1 VADTGRMF
9 TDTGRAEVLD
19 TTYALPGLHS
29 HRVRVVE
36 GGLTPGQEAT
46 ATIDA
51 PRREAIRRN
60 HTGTHILHWAL
71 REVLGTHVKQAGSLV
86 APDRLRFDF
95 SHYGPLAPEELVRVE
110 ALANERVLA
119 NEPVRAYETT
129 KEEAERIGAIAFFGD
144 KYGEFVRVVEAG
156 GRSVELCGGTHVGAL
171 GMIGPITVVSE
182 GSIGANLRRIE
193 ALTGEG
199 SFARFR
205 RRDDTL
211 NRAAALLRV
220 TPDEVPERI
229 EKALDERRA
238 LEHELEQVRRQAAGG
253 DADRLAAD
261 AVDGVVVARRDGGS
275 RDDLRELAV
284 ALRDRPGMRAV
295 VLGGA
300 PDGGGVTLVAATT
313 KESGLAAYDLIVDA
327 ARTVGGGAGKGKNPE
342 LSIAGGR
349 DASKLD
355 AALEQARAAA
365 GIGR

>member
-1 VADTGRMF
+1 
-9 TDTGRAEVLD
+9 VLD
-19 TTYALPGLHS
+19 TTYALPGLIA

-36 GGLTPGQEAT
+36 GGLSPGQEAT
-46 ATIDA
+46 AAIDA

-71 REVLGTHVKQAGSLV
+71 REVLGAHVKQAGSLV

-95 SHYGPLAPEELVRVE
+95 SHHGPLAPDELVRVE
-110 ALANERVLA
+110 ALANDRVLA

-205 RRDDTL
+205 QHEVTL
-211 NRAAALLRV
+211 NRAATLLRV
-220 TPDEVPERI
+220 TPEEVPERI
-229 EKALDERRA
+229 EKALEERRA
-238 LEHELEQVRRQAAGG
+238 LTQELEQLRRQAAGD
-253 DADRLAAD
+253 DADELAAM
-261 AVDGVVVARRDGGS
+261 AVDGVVVARRDSVS

-300 PDGGGVTLVAATT
+300 PEGGGVALVAATARR
-313 KESGLAAYDLIVDA
+313 SGLAAYDLIVDA
-327 ARTVGGGAGKGKNPE
+327 ARTVGGGAGKGKNAE
-342 LSIAGGR
+342 LSMAGGR
-349 DASKLD
+349 DPSKLD
-355 AALEQARAAA
+355 EALDQARAAA